1 LSRFSCKRN
10 DVTTPHVFAPHP
22 KEVPLRITAARRPA
36 FTLIELLVVIAII
49 AILIGLLLPAVQ
61 KVRESAARISCTNN
75 LKQIGLALYNYESA
89 THTFPT
95 STRPATGPR
104 LSWTVAMLPY
114 IEHANLVKT
123 YDQAQ
128 NWDAAANLAIT
139 SQQVKVFLCP
149 STPNPTRLDGNP
161 QPPAVWGP
169 EVAVTDYAAV
179 TAVDP
184 TLAALY
190 PGQIQ
195 ALPGVLIRND
205 VATIAAVT
213 DGLSN
218 TVMITESAGR
228 PAVYRRGQQYGTTP
242 NDRVNGGGWAR
253 PASDLIVK
261 GSTFDGVSVPGP
273 CPFNCTNGLDV
284 NGRGFP
290 DPVYGTDGTSEAYSF
305 HTNGVNSLLGDG
317 SVHFTTNNIN
327 IVLWAAL
334 ATRSGGEVIDGSGY

>member
-1 LSRFSCKRN
+1 M
-10 DVTTPHVFAPHP
+10 
-22 KEVPLRITAARRPA
+22 RIPAARRPA

-114 IEHANLVKT
+114 IEQANLVKN
-123 YDQAQ
+123 YDPTQ
-128 NWDAAANLAIT
+128 NWDAPGNLSIT
-139 SQQVKVFLCP
+139 SQQVKMFLCP
-149 STPNPTRLDGNP
+149 STPSPTRLDGDP

-195 ALPGVLIRND
+195 ALPGILIRND
-205 VATIAAVT
+205 TATIAAVT
-213 DGLSN
+213 DGLSD

-228 PAVYRRGQQYGTTP
+228 PTVYRGGKQIGSP
-242 NDRVNGGGWAR
+242 PADRVNGGGWAR
-253 PASDLIVK
+253 PASDLVVK
-261 GSTFDGVSVPGP
+261 GSTPDGVSVPGP

-284 NGRGFP
+284 NGRAYP

-305 HTNGVNSLLGDG
+305 HTNGVNSLMGDG
-317 SVHFTTNNIN
+317 SVRLVTNSMN
-327 IVLWAAL
+327 IVVWAAL
-334 ATRSGGEVIDGSGY
+334 ATRAGGEVVDATAY

>member
-1 LSRFSCKRN
+1 LR
-10 DVTTPHVFAPHP
+10 
-22 KEVPLRITAARRPA
+22 VPTARRPA

-61 KVRESAARISCTNN
+61 KVREAASRIQCTNN

-95 STRPATGPR
+95 STRPESGPR
-104 LSWTVAMLPY
+104 LSWTVAMLPF
-114 IEHANLVKT
+114 IEQANLVKN
-123 YDQAQ
+123 YDPTQ
-128 NWDAAANLAIT
+128 NWDAPGNLAIT
-139 SQQVKVFLCP
+139 SQQVKIFQCP
-149 STPNPTRLDGNP
+149 STPNPNRLDGDP

-179 TAVDP
+179 TGVDP

-195 ALPGVLIRND
+195 ALPGILIRND

-218 TVMITESAGR
+218 TVMVTESAGR
-228 PAVYRRGQQYGTTP
+228 PNVYRLGKQFGAPPT
-242 NDRVNGGGWAR
+242 DRVNGGGWAR
-253 PASDLIVK
+253 PASDLVVK
-261 GSTFDGVSVPGP
+261 GSTLDGVSVPGP

-290 DPVYGTDGTSEAYSF
+290 DPVYGTDGTSEAFSF
-305 HTNGVNSLLGDG
+305 HVNGVNSLLGDG
-317 SVHFTTNNIN
+317 SVRFVTSGISIIT
-327 IVLWAAL
+327 WAAL
-334 ATRSGGEVIDGSGY
+334 ATRSGGEVIDSSGY

>member
-1 LSRFSCKRN
+1 LKELSLKLAF
-10 DVTTPHVFAPHP
+10 
-22 KEVPLRITAARRPA
+22 RRRAA

-61 KVRESAARISCTNN
+61 KVRESAARMQCSNN

-104 LSWTVAMLPY
+104 VSWTITMLPY
-114 IEHANLVKT
+114 IEQANLVKS
-123 YDQAQ
+123 YDPTQ
-128 NWDAAANLAIT
+128 NWDAAGNLAIT
-139 SQQVKVFLCP
+139 SQQVKIFLCP
-149 STPNPTRLDGNP
+149 SSPNPTRLDGDP

-179 TAVDP
+179 AGVDP

-195 ALPGVLIRND
+195 ALPGILIRNQ

-218 TVMITESAGR
+218 TVMLAESAGR
-228 PAVYRRGQQYGTTP
+228 PSVYRLGKQYGALP

-253 PASDLIVK
+253 PASDFDVK
-261 GSTFDGVSVPGP
+261 GSTPDGLSVPGS
-273 CPFNCTNGLDV
+273 CALGCTNGLDV
-284 NGRGFP
+284 NGRGYP
-290 DPVYGTDGTSEAYSF
+290 DPVYGTNGTSEAYSF
-305 HTNGVNSLLGDG
+305 HINGANALFGDG
-317 SVHFTTNNIN
+317 SVHFVNGNIN
-327 IVLWAAL
+327 IVTWAAL
-334 ATRSGGEVIDGSGY
+334 ATAAGGEVVSGNY

>member
-1 LSRFSCKRN
+1 MKIPAR
-10 DVTTPHVFAPHP
+10 
-22 KEVPLRITAARRPA
+22 RRPA

-61 KVRESAARISCTNN
+61 KVREAAARISCTNN

-104 LSWTVAMLPY
+104 ISWTIPMLPY
-114 IEHANLVKT
+114 IEQENLVKT
-123 YDQAQ
+123 YDPTQ
-128 NWDAAANLAIT
+128 NWDAAGNLAIT
-139 SQQVKVFLCP
+139 SQQVKIFLCP
-149 STPNPTRLDGNP
+149 SSPNPTRLDGNP

-179 TAVDP
+179 TGVDP

-195 ALPGVLIRND
+195 ALPGILIRND

-228 PAVYRRGQQYGTTP
+228 PTVYRLGRQYGSPP
-242 NDRVNGGGWAR
+242 NDRVNGGGWSR
-253 PASDLIVK
+253 PASDFDVK
-261 GSTFDGVSVPGP
+261 GSTPDGVSVPGP
-273 CPFNCTNGLDV
+273 CPMNCTNGLDV

-290 DPVYGTDGTSEAYSF
+290 DPVYGTNGTSETYSF
-305 HTNGVNSLLGDG
+305 HIGGANSLLGDG
-317 SVHFTTNNIN
+317 SVHFVNSNIS
-327 IVLWAAL
+327 IVVWAAL
-334 ATRSGGEVIDGSGY
+334 ATRAGGEVFDSTDY